1 MKTNIPFELTNEE
14 RKYLGLSPVS
24 DTWKL
29 VYFAGQYLYYDG
41 NVIRKKITVNDDG
54 SYSEAELYEITAE
67 NHTILLPKTKRG
79 KPKKMNYT
87 ATLSFR
93 PFGVYFSFSPYYVT
107 IDNNTTQITFYH
119 EVFQSRLSLKE
130 WLSRWVSE
138 TTEEDLK
145 EIELYK
151 NAKRQHIKYREGDFF
166 AFKIGRRKWG
176 FGRIVLNIAER
187 RKSATF
193 KAQKNYGLTNLMGKP
208 LYIMV
213 YRKIAETMGIDINE
227 LASCE
232 TLPVQAIMDNNFYYG
247 EYKIIGN
254 LPITADEWEPI
265 ISYGRSIS
273 AWDRYTVYLQY
284 GLIFKETTID
294 KFNKYLIDCNGKVNP
309 YSNEA
314 IGWVIND
321 VRYEKTDLRA
331 PENIDIKREIFTFFG
346 LDANKSYAENLK
358 LEIDK

>member
-1 MKTNIPFELTNEE
+1 
-14 RKYLGLSPVS
+14 
-24 DTWKL
+24 
-29 VYFAGQYLYYDG
+29 
-41 NVIRKKITVNDDG
+41 
-54 SYSEAELYEITAE
+54 
-67 NHTILLPKTKRG
+67 
-79 KPKKMNYT
+79 
-87 ATLSFR
+87 
-93 PFGVYFSFSPYYVT
+93 
-107 IDNNTTQITFYH
+107 
-119 EVFQSRLSLKE
+119 
-130 WLSRWVSE
+130 
-138 TTEEDLK
+138 
-145 EIELYK
+145 
-151 NAKRQHIKYREGDFF
+151 
-166 AFKIGRRKWG
+166 
-176 FGRIVLNIAER
+176 
-187 RKSATF
+187 
-193 KAQKNYGLTNLMGKP
+193 
-208 LYIMV
+208 
-213 YRKIAETMGIDINE
+213 MGIEINE

-273 AWDRYTVYLQY
+273 AWDRYTEYLQY

-309 YSNEA
+309 YSNES